1 MTTTALFLTK
11 KLRTLDHELPSEIKR
26 VQEKSDD
33 EAVHDL
39 RVTIRKLRI
48 VLKLARPVFGR
59 FYTDAVREAFRQ
71 AQSATGNL
79 RDEEALEET
88 FRALKVE
95 DAPAKEWL
103 AKRATRKRALHKSVM
118 HVIEAGDLRRARHLL
133 GALLTLPAKPDKSWN
148 LEKFSR
154 KCVDRA
160 RKEVDSHRDA
170 KTDDVEAMH
179 ELRIAFKGLRYT
191 VETFAEVLPADL
203 RALKEPA
210 EKMQKIWE
218 HVHGVDVSLVTL
230 ARARGMDEP
239 SRQHMKE
246 KLVARRAEKIA
257 AFEAEMHPM
266 APQEEPLFI

>member
-1 MTTTALFLTK
+1 MTTTALYLTK
-11 KLRTLDHELPSEIKR
+11 KLQALDHDLPSEMKR
-26 VQEKSDD
+26 VLEKTDD

-39 RVTIRKLRI
+39 RVTIRKIRI

-59 FYTDAVREAFRQ
+59 FHTDAVREAFRQ

-88 FRALKVE
+88 FHALKV
-95 DAPAKEWL
+95 DHAPAREWL
-103 AKRATRKRALHKSVM
+103 GKRATKKRGLHKSVV

-133 GALLTLPAKPDKSWN
+133 SALLTLPAKPDKSWN

-154 KCVDRA
+154 KCVARA
-160 RKEVDSHRDA
+160 RKEVDDLRDA

-191 VETFAEVLPADL
+191 VETFDDVLPADL
-203 RALKEPA
+203 RALKAPA
-210 EKMQKIWE
+210 EKMQKILG
-218 HVHGVDVSLVTL
+218 HVHDVDVALATL
-230 ARARGMDEP
+230 SRARGLDDA
-239 SRQHMKE
+239 SRTHMKE